1 MYNKIAISI
10 VAGAVIIGGVTY
22 TYFSNPQNIEEE
34 QVNQETCEV
43 VFNQIQEA
51 RNFSEKT
58 SIARKYLELGC
69 RNDR

>member
-1 MYNKIAISI
+1 MNKIAITI
-10 VAGAVIIGGVTY
+10 IAGGIIIGGVTY
-22 TYFSNPQNIEEE
+22 NYFSNPQNIEEE
-34 QVNQETCEV
+34 QVNEATCEV
-43 VFNQIQEA
+43 VFNQIKEA